1 MARGALPLRI
11 PGWPGALAAGA
22 VAALCLGPV
31 VLLWRTAE
39 GSGAL
44 APADWAALRF
54 TVVQAALSAALSVLF
69 AVPVARA
76 LARRRFVGW
85 GVLVTALGVPFLLP
99 VIVAVMALV
108 AVFGQ
113 AGMVNAALAAA
124 GLPGVR
130 IYGPW
135 GVALAHV
142 FLNLPLA
149 VRMILHGWQQI
160 PAERFRTAAV
170 LGFGPAEIA
179 RHLERPMLRA
189 VLPGA
194 GLAVF
199 LICLTSFAV
208 ALVLGGGPSAT
219 TVELAIYQAVRFD
232 FDLGRAA
239 LLALVQA
246 GLCAAGALLAA
257 GVAAPAGF
265 GAGLDRARMRWDG
278 RDPWTRLLDAAAIG
292 TAAAFL
298 LLPLGAMLLRGL
310 GSVPV
315 LPAEVWAAALRSLLL
330 APVSAAIATGGAL
343 AIGLLALR
351 GGPGGRLGARLGE
364 AAGML
369 PLVASPLVLGAGLFL
384 AVLPL
389 VDPARIA
396 LWVVVVVNG
405 AMALPFALRLI
416 LPALRDIAATEARLA
431 AALGMGGW
439 PLLRLVI
446 LPRLRRPLGF
456 SAGVAAALAM
466 GDVGVVAL
474 FAPAE
479 PTLPLQVLRLM
490 GAFRS
495 DEAAAAAVVLA
506 ALAFGLYALCDGW
519 GRRGHAGT

>member
-1 MARGALPLRI
+1 
-11 PGWPGALAAGA
+11 
-22 VAALCLGPV
+22 
-31 VLLWRTAE
+31 
-39 GSGAL
+39 
-44 APADWAALRF
+44 
-54 TVVQAALSAALSVLF
+54 
-69 AVPVARA
+69 
-76 LARRRFVGW
+76 
-85 GVLVTALGVPFLLP
+85 
-99 VIVAVMALV
+99 MALI

-135 GVALAHV
+135 GVVLAHV

-160 PAERFRTAAV
+160 PAERFRTAAA

-208 ALVLGGGPSAT
+208 ALVLGGGPRAT

-239 LLALVQA
+239 VLALLQA
-246 GLCAAGALLAA
+246 GLCAAGALIAA

-278 RDPWTRLLDAAAIG
+278 RGPAARLTDAVAIG
-292 TAAAFL
+292 GAAAFL
-298 LLPLGAMLLRGL
+298 MLPLGAVVARGL
-310 GSVPV
+310 GAVPG
-315 LPAEVWAAALRSLLL
+315 LPAEVWEAALRSLLL
-330 APVSAAIATGGAL
+330 APVSALIATGGAL
-343 AIGLLALR
+343 AIGLGTLR
-351 GGPGGRLGARLGE
+351 GGPAARLAE
-364 AAGML
+364 TAGML

-384 AVLPL
+384 IVLPL

-396 LWVVVVVNG
+396 LGVVVVVNG
-405 AMALPFALRLI
+405 AMALPFALRLL

-439 PLLRLVI
+439 PLLRLVV

-456 SAGVAAALAM
+456 AAGVAAALAM

-495 DEAAAAAVVLA
+495 DDAAAAALLLA
-506 ALAFGLYALCDGW
+506 TLAFGLYALCDYW
-519 GRRGHAGT
+519 GRCGHAGT

>member
-11 PGWPGALAAGA
+11 PRWPGALAAGA

-39 GSGAL
+39 GGGAL

-54 TVVQAALSAALSVLF
+54 TLVQAALSAALSVLF

-76 LARRRFVGW
+76 LARRRFAGW

-113 AGMVNAALAAA
+113 AGMVNAALAEV

-135 GVALAHV
+135 GVVLAHV

-149 VRMILHGWQQI
+149 
-160 PAERFRTAAV
+160 AA

-208 ALVLGGGPSAT
+208 ALVLGGGPRAT

-351 GGPGGRLGARLGE
+351 SGPGAGLGARLGARLGE

-506 ALAFGLYALCDGW
+506 VLAFGLYTLCDGW